1 MFKSKKPCQYFPRNQ
16 NLRLKGNLIMHY
28 INKTRFFALFFTL
41 ILLFTFILSYAK
53 TAGANISDAV
63 VRLHIVANSNSNADQ
78 QLKLQVRDRI
88 LSDATHIFK
97 QSENPEQA
105 LNLARANTDYIKSI
119 ALAEIRR
126 LGFDYDVS
134 VNIGETNF
142 PTKVY
147 GNIAL
152 PQGRYNAV
160 NIRIGDA
167 KGENWWCVMY
177 PPLCFTDGIVS
188 ASDDAKNRLKD
199 SLSPS
204 EYNLITKS
212 SESVPVEIQFKLVE
226 IFQKLF

>member
-1 MFKSKKPCQYFPRNQ
+1 
-16 NLRLKGNLIMHY
+16 MHY

-41 ILLFTFILSYAK
+41 TLLFTVTLSYAK
-53 TAGANISDAV
+53 TASANISDAV

-78 QLKLQVRDRI
+78 QLKLQVRNRI
-88 LSDATHIFK
+88 LSDTAHIFS
-97 QSENPEQA
+97 QSANSAEA
-105 LNLARANTDYIKSI
+105 LNLARANTNYLKTI
-119 ALAEIRR
+119 AQAEIRR

-134 VNIGETNF
+134 VDVGETRF

-152 PQGRYNAV
+152 PQGKYNSV

-188 ASDDAKNRLKD
+188 APDDAQNRLKE
-199 SLSPS
+199 SLSPL

-212 SESVPVEIQFKLVE
+212 SESVPVEIKFKLVE